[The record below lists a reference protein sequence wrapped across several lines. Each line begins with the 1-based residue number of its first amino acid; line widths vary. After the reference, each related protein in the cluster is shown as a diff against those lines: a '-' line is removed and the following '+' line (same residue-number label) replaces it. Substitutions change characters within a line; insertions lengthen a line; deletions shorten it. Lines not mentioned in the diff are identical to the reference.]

1 MGMMLRVR
9 LLLRMRL
16 LLLRL
21 LLVRMRLLLLGMWLL
36 LVRLLMLLTLMLLR
50 CRPGHRESGRCRL
63 AIRRRRWPSKATR
76 ARILRV
82 RLLLMS
88 GVLR

>member
-36 LVRLLMLLTLMLLR
+36 VMRLLMLLGR
-50 CRPGHRESGRCRL
+50 RSRHRKSGRCRL
-63 AIRRRRWPSKATR
+63 TIRRRR
-76 ARILRV
+76 
-82 RLLLMS
+82 
-88 GVLR
+88 